1 LLRKLLKEKEVKLMK
16 KIISLILIVVVIF
29 GLFSC
34 TDEKVLTTPSN
45 ISLSEEGLIT
55 WDPVSNATSYVPI
68 GYWYLVIATDTG
80 KKFEDTILIYN
91 KNEYYVL
98 SEDIFNFNYTL

>member
-1 LLRKLLKEKEVKLMK
+1 MK

-55 WDPVSNATSYVPI
+55 WDPVSNATSYVVTPS
-68 GYWYLVIATDTG
+68 
-80 KKFEDTILIYN
+80 
-91 KNEYYVL
+91 L
-98 SEDIFNFNYTL
+98 STFVTNASRT